1 MHHKSAQSFLPSL
14 ALFGNRHRREACVQ
28 DGPWAQSPAPQTKG
42 QEKGKSTRWPRVKF
56 AWVIRANR
64 WSPPRAASYSQ
75 FPKEELSVSYRQS
88 FLPARP
94 GLSQWAPLTLHW
106 PGHLDSNSAGHGV
119 WIKPPLLPRRPEMYG
134 AYRDDGKHL
143 PPGRAFFFSWVGK
156 DLVSWQLRSILLG
169 VAGLLSKQNRACDC
183 KGRLWASA
191 PLRTLT
197 SKTYLWGFI
206 KCK

>member
-1 MHHKSAQSFLPSL
+1 MHHKSARSFLPSL
-14 ALFGNRHRREACVQ
+14 ALLGNRHRREACVQ

-56 AWVIRANR
+56 AWAIRANR

-119 WIKPPLLPRRPEMYG
+119 SPEDQRCTGPTEMMG
-134 AYRDDGKHL
+134 STCLQGGL
-143 PPGRAFFFSWVGK
+143 FFFFPESG
-156 DLVSWQLRSILLG
+156 RILFLG
-169 VAGLLSKQNRACDC
+169 N
-183 KGRLWASA
+183 WEAS
-191 PLRTLT
+191 
-197 SKTYLWGFI
+197 
-206 KCK
+206 C